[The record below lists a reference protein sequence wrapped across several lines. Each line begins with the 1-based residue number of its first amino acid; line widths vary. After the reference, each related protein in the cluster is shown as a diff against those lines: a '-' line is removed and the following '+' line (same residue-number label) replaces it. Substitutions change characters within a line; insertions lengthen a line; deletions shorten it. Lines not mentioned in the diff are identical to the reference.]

1 MPEVGPGPQA
11 PVEEASVKQAS
22 ATARPS
28 IFLDPMVRR
37 MTWIAV
43 GLVIVFLLLVLS
55 ALLTGVIGSTGPRTL
70 AERELA
76 VSRAAVESGST
87 NPDDWSAYIA
97 ALIENRQYG
106 RAKSVIKQ
114 GRESVNDSQTADFA
128 LAEARLYRAQKKYED
143 AIDAADKAMKQI
155 KSEHDKL
162 VAAGGPQSK
171 TVEVLGLDDNYY
183 DAALVKA
190 YSYESLGEYD
200 KAIEQFDIYIKKTA
214 GAADILVDRGR
225 AKIKTGD
232 TAGAEDDFRT
242 ALKFIPNDP
251 EALKG
256 LDEIGV
262 KP

>member
-1 MPEVGPGPQA
+1 MPDVGPGPNA
-11 PVEEASVKQAS
+11 PVEEASAPQVVAP
-22 ATARPS
+22 ARPS
-28 IFLDPMVRR
+28 IFQDPLVRR
-37 MTWIAV
+37 MTWAAV
-43 GLVIVFLLLVLS
+43 GLVIVFLVLVLS

-70 AERELA
+70 TEKELA
-76 VSRAAVESGST
+76 VSRAAVESGSA
-87 NPDDWSAYIA
+87 NLDDWSTYIA
-97 ALIENRQYG
+97 SLIENGQYG

-114 GRESVNDSQTADFA
+114 GRESVNDSQTADFS

-143 AIDAADKAMKQI
+143 AIEAADKTMKQI
-155 KSEHDKL
+155 KSEHDKII
-162 VAAGGPQSK
+162 AAGGPQSK

-190 YSYESLGEYD
+190 YSYEALGEYD
-200 KAIEQFDIYIKKTA
+200 KAIEQFDIYIAKTA

-242 ALKFIPNDP
+242 ALKFIPDDA